1 MKACFAPLCFAF
13 SRASANS
20 AISSG
25 CTNNSIGCCDNS
37 LGNCKNTC
45 EGLDASSMMPCA
57 FTQTAK
63 SLIQASK
70 SKEAYEFTIKQ
81 PPLATIRLNS
91 KVSQQSLVSS
101 LDSINWV
108 HNLTF
113 QEMPQ
118 IHMRR
123 TDCYGLAVAYLR
135 FRDRC
140 EEVNTGRKRILMKA
154 ATRALKETLR
164 CVPRFLC
171 AALIRRVSRSFLL
184 FAQNATKKQSG
195 LSRYR

>member
-1 MKACFAPLCFAF
+1 
-13 SRASANS
+13 
-20 AISSG
+20 
-25 CTNNSIGCCDNS
+25 
-37 LGNCKNTC
+37 
-45 EGLDASSMMPCA
+45 MMPCA

-63 SLIQASK
+63 SLIQDSK

-101 LDSINWV
+101 SDSMNWV

-123 TDCYGLAVAYLR
+123 TDCYGLPVAYLR
-135 FRDRC
+135 FRDGC
-140 EEVNTGRKRILMKA
+140 EEINTGRKRILTKA
-154 ATRALKETLR
+154 ATRTLKETLR

-171 AALIRRVSRSFLL
+171 AALIRRISRSFLL
-184 FAQNATKKQSG
+184 FAQNATRKQSG
-195 LSRYR
+195 LSGSGSFSCRRMDIPNGLKRFKHSGCAHATADAHGHHAVFQLMTA